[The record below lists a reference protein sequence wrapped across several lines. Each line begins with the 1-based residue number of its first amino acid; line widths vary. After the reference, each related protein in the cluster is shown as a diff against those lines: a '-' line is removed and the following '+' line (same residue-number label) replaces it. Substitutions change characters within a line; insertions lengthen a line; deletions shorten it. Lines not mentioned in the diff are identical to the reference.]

1 MTVAAKWDDRVTWR
15 GKTFTRRAVQSL
27 RWAEEKS
34 GVTITPA
41 QGSFNKGG
49 VSASGGTHDE
59 EAIDIRVW
67 ALSAKE
73 IDRLVAELRKAGWA
87 AWYRA
92 PSSSWGAHIH
102 AIPTTGILS
111 PQAAQQVRAFD
122 AGRDG
127 LAGNRVDSTWRP
139 KIKRRWS
146 FKLRRPVP
154 RV

>member
-1 MTVAAKWDDRVTWR
+1 
-15 GKTFTRRAVQSL
+15 
-27 RWAEEKS
+27 
-34 GVTITPA
+34 
-41 QGSFNKGG
+41 
-49 VSASGGTHDE
+49 
-59 EAIDIRVW
+59 VW

-92 PSSSWGAHIH
+92 PRPRGAPTSTPL
-102 AIPTTGILS
+102 PTTGILS
-111 PQAAQQVRAFD
+111 PQAKQQVRAFD

-146 FKLRRPVP
+146 YILKRPVP